1 MWARRRPLVVEVSVP
16 DQKPEP
22 ARQPR
27 STPRRRP
34 QRESKTFAF
43 SPHLGLRR
51 SRPGPL
57 RSCVNHA
64 NTPAAGVI
72 RGGRPPVRTWPAP
85 RPEPG
90 SPRHSP
96 VPAADRCSRSGSAPL
111 LPIHQR
117 PLERRRP
124 VCRNSRAGG
133 WCQQSAFCLLRQ
145 QFDCLVED
153 SRQSGCG
160 RDDHGPRRR
169 VAGCQQ
175 CRREQSI
182 PA

>member
-22 ARQPR
+22 ARLPR

-72 RGGRPPVRTWPAP
+72 RGGRPPVRTWPAL
-85 RPEPG
+85 RSEPG

-96 VPAADRCSRSGSAPL
+96 APAADRCSRSGSPLL

-117 PLERRRP
+117 PLAQRRP
-124 VCRNSRAGG
+124 VRRNSRAGG
-133 WCQQSAFCLLRQ
+133 WCQQSAFGLLRQ
-145 QFDCLVED
+145 QLDCLVED
-153 SRQSGCG
+153 SRHGGG
-160 RDDHGPRRR
+160 RRHDHGPGRRIAR
-169 VAGCQQ
+169 RQKARRQQ
-175 CRREQSI
+175 PV